1 MVNLYQ
7 NIPAVPDI
15 FCQSITSYLDN
26 DKVRL
31 ERILSSMP
39 CAKICLVVQEVP
51 FHHLHLQIS
60 ELQKEGCQHSSTETC
75 VKHDKALKQYKCTVI
90 RKSFF
95 VFDNREPTFYLFHA
109 SMKTSVATLEWV

>member
-1 MVNLYQ
+1 MVYSEGL
-7 NIPAVPDI
+7 IPAVRDI
-15 FCQSITSYLDN
+15 FCQSMTSYLDN
-26 DKVRL
+26 GKVLL

-90 RKSFF
+90 RKSFLF
-95 VFDNREPTFYLFHA
+95 LTTVNRHFTY
-109 SMKTSVATLEWV
+109 SMHR